1 MECSVV
7 ICTRNRAASLASVL
21 ASVAAMT
28 IPAALKWELLV
39 VDNGSVDGTPD
50 TVDRFTGQLPITRVW
65 EPNAGLSRARNA
77 GVAAARGRYI
87 VWTDDDV
94 LVTGHWLAAF
104 VEAFAAHPEAA
115 IFAGRI
121 TPVLEPPTPEWFRKA
136 MPDLHYLLATRD
148 FGDVAVPLSAVGE
161 RLPFGASFAVRA
173 AEQRQFLYDPD
184 LGVAPNRRR
193 GGEEVDV
200 ARAILAAG
208 HSGWWVPRAEVRHLI
223 ASQRQTTAYVEQYYA
238 AMGESWAR
246 TVPGRG
252 VPVTTHLKALIGGVR
267 YAAARAVN
275 HPSWPRYLAS
285 RSFHRGAR
293 DWFHAHRASDGGI
306 RPRNNARRS

>member
-1 MECSVV
+1 M
-7 ICTRNRAASLASVL
+7 A
-21 ASVAAMT
+21 
-28 IPAALKWELLV
+28 IPAGLEWELLV
-39 VDNGSVDGTPD
+39 VDNGSLDDTPGTIA
-50 TVDRFTGQLPITRVW
+50 RFAGQLPIARIW

-94 LVTGHWLAAF
+94 LVSHQWLAAF

-136 MPDLHYLLATRD
+136 VPDLHYLLAARD
-148 FGDVAVPLSAVGE
+148 FGDIAVPLSAADE
-161 RLPFGASFAVRA
+161 RLPFGASFAVRM
-173 AEQRQFLYDPD
+173 AEQRHFLYDPD
-184 LGVAPNRRR
+184 LGVAPGRRR
-193 GGEEVDV
+193 GGEEVGV
-200 ARAILAAG
+200 ALAILAAG

-223 ASQRQTTAYVEQYYA
+223 ASDRQTTVYVEQYYA

-246 TVPGRG
+246 TAPGNG
-252 VPVTTHLKALIGGVR
+252 VAAVTRLKAVISGLR
-267 YAAARAVN
+267 YAAARAMN
-275 HPSWPRYLAS
+275 HPGWPRYLAS

-293 DWFHAHRASDGGI
+293 SQFRAHR
-306 RPRNNARRS
+306 R